1 MLHNVEITLGGK
13 LLSIKTGDL
22 AMQAGSAVTVTYE
35 DTVILA
41 TACMEKKPNE
51 NVDFLPLT
59 IDYEEKLYAAG
70 KIPGSFFRREGR
82 PGQQAVLASRLA
94 DRPLRPLF
102 PKGFRN
108 ETQIIITVLS
118 ADQENS
124 PDVLGII
131 GASSALSMSEI
142 PFDGPVGAIRIGY
155 KNGEYLV
162 NPTFT
167 ELQES
172 ILDLVVVSTA
182 DKVAMVEAGAREAD
196 EKIIMEGIKYGHQ
209 LNQEIIGMQ
218 LELVRL
224 CGKPKVEFK
233 PKALSFGLEEDLA
246 AALGDRVSKLIPQGR
261 LERDRDIAALE
272 EELVAKLS
280 EQYPKNE
287 IISLLESKI
296 KAEIRSAILKKG
308 VRPDGRA
315 MAEIRPI
322 TCAVGLLP
330 RTHGSGLF
338 TRGLTQV
345 LNIATLGSARE
356 EQKIDG
362 LTLEETRRFMHHYN
376 FPPYST
382 GEVKRMG
389 TPGRR
394 EVGHGALVER
404 ALTPV
409 VPGEGDF
416 PYTIRLV
423 SEVLSSNGSTSM
435 ASVCAATLSLMD
447 AGIPIK
453 APVAGIAM
461 GLVTAEDGTFQ
472 VLTDLEGQE
481 DFYGDMDF
489 KVAGTSAGVTAVQL
503 DTKLKGLTFEILDKA
518 LTDAHQARM
527 KVLGLMQETLAAS
540 RPELSKYAPRMI
552 KISINPS
559 KIGSVIGPG
568 GKTIRSIVEQ
578 TKATIDIEDDGT
590 VLIGSVD
597 PEAAQKAIAMVE
609 SLARDV
615 EVNTVYTGKV
625 VKILPFGAVVE
636 ILPGKE
642 GLVHISELAD
652 YRVPSVE
659 DVVKL
664 GDEIMVMVTD
674 VDRTGKVSLSRKAVF
689 QSQAAGSAPGNEAGA
704 AAAAPSRPPH
714 GPRRHPEG
722 PRGDR
727 KPTDGRPH
735 GGAGGGGG
743 RGGRGDFGRPKHH

>member
-1 MLHNVEITLGGK
+1 MLHKIETTIGGRP
-13 LLSIKTGDL
+13 LVVRTGDL
-22 AMQAGSAVTVTYE
+22 AMQAGSAVTVTYG
-35 DTVILA
+35 DTVVLV
-41 TACMEKKPNE
+41 TACMEKEPNDSA
-51 NVDFLPLT
+51 DFLPLT
-59 IDYEEKLYAAG
+59 IDYEERLYAAG

-82 PGQQAVLASRLA
+82 PGQQAILASRLV

-131 GASSALSMSEI
+131 GASSALSISEI
-142 PFDGPVGAIRIGY
+142 PFDGPIGAVRIGY
-155 KNGEYLV
+155 KDGEFLI

-167 ELQES
+167 QLQES
-172 ILDLVVVSTA
+172 LIDIVVASTR
-182 DKVAMVEAGAREAD
+182 DEVAMIEAGAKEVA
-196 EKIIMEGIKYGHQ
+196 EKLIMEAIKFGHRI
-209 LNQEIIGMQ
+209 NQDIISMQ
-218 LELVRL
+218 HELVTL
-224 CGKPKVEFK
+224 CGKPKVMFK
-233 PKALSFGLEEDLA
+233 P
-246 AALGDRVSKLIPQGR
+246 
-261 LERDRDIAALE
+261 
-272 EELVAKLS
+272 AKLS
-280 EQYPKNE
+280 TDVEADVAGELGDKVARLIGQGRIERDQAISALKDELLQKLGEKYPKKD
-287 IISLLESKI
+287 ILSALEASI
-296 KAEIRSAILKKG
+296 KAEIRSSILTRG
-308 VRPDGRA
+308 VRPDGRQ
-315 MAEIRPI
+315 MTEIRPVS
-322 TCAVGLLP
+322 CAVGLLP

-345 LNIATLGSARE
+345 LNIATLGSIRE
-356 EQKIDG
+356 EQTLDG
-362 LTLEETRRFMHHYN
+362 LTAEETKRFMHHYN
-376 FPPYST
+376 FPPFST
-382 GEVKRMG
+382 GEVRRIG
-389 TPGRR
+389 VPGRR

-404 ALTPV
+404 ALIPV
-409 VPGEGDF
+409 MPPENDF

-453 APVAGIAM
+453 SPVAGIAM
-461 GLVTAEDGTFQ
+461 GLITGENNEFR
-472 VLTDLEGQE
+472 VLTDLEGME

-489 KVAGTSAGVTAVQL
+489 KVAGTAAGVTAVQL
-503 DTKLKGLTFEILDKA
+503 DTKLKGLSFEVLEKA
-518 LTDAHQARM
+518 LEDARQARLYILT
-527 KVLGLMQETLAAS
+527 VMQQTIAGS
-540 RPELSKYAPRMI
+540 RPELSKYAPRMV
-552 KISINPS
+552 KININPS

-609 SLARDV
+609 NLTRDV
-615 EVNTVYTGKV
+615 EVNSVYTGKV
-625 VKILPFGAVVE
+625 TRIFPYGALVE

-674 VDRTGKVSLSRKAVF
+674 IDRQGKISLSRRAVF
-689 QSQAAGSAPGNEAGA
+689 QTQGTSSPTNEPSTGAPPSARPHNT
-704 AAAAPSRPPH
+704 PRRPPEEQRSGRRPMEDH
-714 GPRRHPEG
+714 PRHTRIRGPL
-722 PRGDR
+722 
-727 KPTDGRPH
+727 
-735 GGAGGGGG
+735 
-743 RGGRGDFGRPKHH
+743 GRPKHN

>member
-1 MLHNVEITLGGK
+1 MLHNLEITIGGK
-13 LLSIKTGDL
+13 LLSLRTGDL

-35 DTVILA
+35 DTMVLA
-41 TACMEKKPNE
+41 TACMQKNPNP

-59 IDYEEKLYAAG
+59 IDYEERLYAAG

-82 PGQQAVLASRLA
+82 PGQQAVLAGRLA

-108 ETQIIITVLS
+108 ETQIIVTVLS

-131 GASSALSMSEI
+131 GASSALSISEI
-142 PFDGPVGAIRIGY
+142 PFDGPIGAVRLGY

-182 DKVAMVEAGAREAD
+182 DKVAMVEAGAKEASED
-196 EKIIMEGIKYGHQ
+196 IVLEGIKFGHR
-209 LNQEIIGMQ
+209 LNQEIIAMQ

-224 CGKPKVEFK
+224 CGKPKAEFK
-233 PKALSFGLEEDLA
+233 PAPLEAGLEEA
-246 AALGDRVSKLIPQGR
+246 VTAALGGRVAGLVPQGR
-261 LERDRDIAALE
+261 MERDRAIASLE
-272 EELVAKLS
+272 EELLAGLG
-280 EQYPKNE
+280 EQYPRNQ
-287 IISLLESKI
+287 IISVLESKVRE
-296 KAEIRSAILKKG
+296 EIRSAILQRG
-308 VRPDGRA
+308 LRPDGRA
-315 MAEIRPI
+315 IKEIRPI
-322 TCAVGLLP
+322 SCAVGLLP

-356 EQKIDG
+356 EQKLDG
-362 LTLEETRRFMHHYN
+362 LTLEDSRRFMHHYN

-389 TPGRR
+389 SPGRR

-409 VPGEGDF
+409 VPGEDEF

-472 VLTDLEGQE
+472 VLTDLEGME

-489 KVAGTSAGVTAVQL
+489 KVAGTASGITAVQL
-503 DTKLKGLTFEILDKA
+503 DTKLKGLTIEILGRT
-518 LTDAHQARM
+518 LEDAHEARM
-527 KVLGLMQETLAAS
+527 QVLKLMQETLAAS
-540 RPELSKYAPRMI
+540 RPELSRYAPRMI
-552 KISINPS
+552 KISINPA
-559 KIGSVIGPG
+559 KIGAVIGPG

-578 TKATIDIEDDGT
+578 TRATIDIEDDGT

-597 PEAAQKAIAMVE
+597 PDAAQKAIAMVE

-625 VKILPFGAVVE
+625 VKTLPFGAVVE

-659 DVVKL
+659 DVVKQ

-689 QSQAAGSAPGNEAGA
+689 QSQGTGPAPGRDAGA
-704 AAAAPSRPPH
+704 AGAPSRPH
-714 GPRRHPEG
+714 SPRRPPEAPRGEKRPPEG
-722 PRGDR
+722 
-727 KPTDGRPH
+727 RPP
-735 GGAGGGGG
+735 
-743 RGGRGDFGRPKHH
+743 GRGDFGRPPRRR

>member
-1 MLHNVEITLGGK
+1 MLHKVETTIGDKPL
-13 LLSIKTGDL
+13 IVKTGEL
-22 AMQAGSAVTVTYE
+22 AMQAGSAVTVSYG

-41 TACMEKKPNE
+41 TACMEKHPNP

-124 PDVLGII
+124 PEVLGLV

-142 PFDGPVGAIRIGY
+142 PFDGPVGAVRLGY
-155 KNGEYLV
+155 SNDKYLI

-172 ILDLVVVSTA
+172 LLDLVVVSTV

-196 EKIIMEGIKYGHQ
+196 EKIIMEGIKLGHHI
-209 LNQEIIGMQ
+209 NQDIIAMQ
-218 LELVRL
+218 QELVRL
-224 CGKPKVEFK
+224 CGKPKAEFK
-233 PKALSFGLEEDLA
+233 PPVLSFGLEEEIT

-261 LERDRDIAALE
+261 LERDAAIGALE
-272 EELVAKLS
+272 EELVATFG

-287 IISLLESKI
+287 IIAVLESKV
-296 KAEIRSAILKKG
+296 KAEIRSAIMQRGL
-308 VRPDGRA
+308 RPDGRA
-315 MAEIRPI
+315 ITEIRPLS
-322 TCAVGLLP
+322 CAVGLLP

-356 EQKIDG
+356 EQKLDG
-362 LTLEETRRFMHHYN
+362 LTLEESRRFMHHYN

-389 TPGRR
+389 SPGRR

-409 VPGEGDF
+409 VPGEDEF

-461 GLVTAEDGTFQ
+461 GLVTAEDGRFH

-489 KVAGTSAGVTAVQL
+489 KVAGTASGVTAVQL
-503 DTKLKGLTFEILDKA
+503 DTKLKGLTFEILEKA
-518 LTDAHQARM
+518 LADAHDARM
-527 KVLGLMQETLAAS
+527 KVLAVIQETLAAS
-540 RPELSKYAPRMI
+540 RPELSRYAPRMI

-559 KIGSVIGPG
+559 KIGAVIGPG

-615 EVNTVYTGKV
+615 EVNSVYTGKV
-625 VKILPFGAVVE
+625 IKILPFGCVVE
-636 ILPGKE
+636 IMPGKE

-689 QSQAAGSAPGNEAGA
+689 QSQGAGGAAPGNKEAGA
-704 AAAAPSRPPH
+704 AAPAPRPH
-714 GPRRHPEG
+714 TPRRHPEG

-727 KPTDGRPH
+727 RPSEGRPH
-735 GGAGGGGG
+735 G
-743 RGGRGDFGRPKHH
+743 RGGRGGDFGRPPKHT

>member
-1 MLHNVEITLGGK
+1 MLHKAEITIGGK
-13 LLSIKTGDL
+13 LLTIKTGDL
-22 AMQAGSAVTVTYE
+22 AMQASSAVTVAYG
-35 DTVILA
+35 DTVVLA
-41 TACMEKKPNE
+41 TACMEAKRNE

-124 PDVLGII
+124 PDLPGII

-142 PFDGPVGAIRIGY
+142 PFDGPIGAIRIGY
-155 KNGEYLV
+155 KDGEYLV

-172 ILDLVVVSTA
+172 LLDLVVVSTT
-182 DKVAMVEAGAREAD
+182 DKVAMVEAGAREVD
-196 EKIIMEGIKYGHQ
+196 EKIIMEGIKFGHQ
-209 LNQEIIGMQ
+209 LNQDIIAMQ
-218 LELVRL
+218 QELVRL
-224 CGKPKVEFK
+224 CGKPKAEFK
-233 PKALSFGLEEDLA
+233 PATLSFGIEEDVT
-246 AALGDRVSKLIPQGR
+246 AALGDRVAKLIPQGR
-261 LERDRDIAALE
+261 LERDRAISALE
-272 EELVAKLS
+272 DELVTNLGQ
-280 EQYPKNE
+280 QYPNNE
-287 IISLLESKI
+287 LIAVLESRV
-296 KAEIRSAILKKG
+296 KAEIRSAILQRG
-308 VRPDGRA
+308 LRPDGRA
-315 MAEIRPI
+315 MTEIRPLS
-322 TCAVGLLP
+322 CAVGLLP

-356 EQKIDG
+356 EQKLDG
-362 LTLEETRRFMHHYN
+362 LTLEDSRRFMHHYN

-409 VPGEGDF
+409 VPGETDF

-461 GLVTAEDGTFQ
+461 GLVTAPDGTFK

-489 KVAGTSAGVTAVQL
+489 KVAGTAAGVTAVQL
-503 DTKLKGLTFEILDKA
+503 DTKLKGLTFEILEKA
-518 LTDAHQARM
+518 LTDAHEARL
-527 KVLGLMQETLAAS
+527 KVLSVIQETLTAS

-559 KIGSVIGPG
+559 KIGAVIGPG

-625 VKILPFGAVVE
+625 IKILPFGCVVE
-636 ILPGKE
+636 IMPGKE

-689 QSQAAGSAPGNEAGA
+689 QQQGAAGAPGKEAGA
-704 AAAAPSRPPH
+704 AAPPPRPH
-714 GPRRHPEG
+714 TPRRHPEG
-722 PRGDR
+722 PRGDSR
-727 KPTDGRPH
+727 PADSRPH
-735 GGAGGGGG
+735 G
-743 RGGRGDFGRPKHH
+743 RGRGDFGRPKNP

>member
-1 MLHNVEITLGGK
+1 MVHKVEMSVGGK
-13 LLSIKTGDL
+13 PLIVKTGEL
-22 AMQAGSAVTVTYE
+22 AMQASSAVTVSYG

-59 IDYEEKLYAAG
+59 VDYEEKLYAAG

-82 PGQQAVLASRLA
+82 PGQQAILASRLA

-124 PDVLGII
+124 PDILGII
-131 GASSALSMSEI
+131 GASSALCISEI
-142 PFDGPVGAIRIGY
+142 PFEGPIGAVRIGY
-155 KNGEYLV
+155 KDGEFLV

-172 ILDLVVVSTA
+172 LLDLVVVSTTE
-182 DKVAMVEAGAREAD
+182 KVAMVEAGAKEAA
-196 EKIIMEGIKYGHQ
+196 EKLIMEGIKYGHQ
-209 LNQEIIGMQ
+209 INQGVIAMQQELIG
-218 LELVRL
+218 L
-224 CGKPKVEFK
+224 CGKPKAEFK
-233 PKALSFGLEEDLA
+233 PRGLSFGLEEDVSA
-246 AALGDRVSKLIPQGR
+246 AIGDRLSQLIGQGR
-261 LERDRDIAALE
+261 VERDRMIAALE
-272 EELVAKLS
+272 EELLKNLGD
-280 EQYPKNE
+280 QYPKQE
-287 IISLLESKI
+287 ILSVLEAKV
-296 KAEIRSAILKKG
+296 KEEIRTAILKKG
-308 VRPDGRA
+308 MRPDGRG
-315 MAEIRPI
+315 MTEIRPI
-322 TCAVGLLP
+322 SCAVGLLP

-356 EQKIDG
+356 EQKLDG
-362 LTLEETRRFMHHYN
+362 LTLEESRRFMHHYN

-409 VPGEGDF
+409 VPGEDEF

-435 ASVCAATLSLMD
+435 ASVCAASLSLMD

-461 GLVTAEDGTFQ
+461 GLVTGEEGEFQ
-472 VLTDLEGQE
+472 VLTDLEGME

-489 KVAGTSAGVTAVQL
+489 KVAGTAAGVTAIQL
-503 DTKLKGLTFEILDKA
+503 DTKLKGLTFDILEKA
-518 LTDAHQARM
+518 LADAHQARLY
-527 KVLGLMQETLAAS
+527 VLTVMQGTIASS
-540 RPELSKYAPRMI
+540 RPELSKYAPRMV

-597 PEAAQKAIAMVE
+597 PEAAQKAIAIVE

-615 EVNTVYTGKV
+615 EVNSIYTGKV

-659 DVVKL
+659 DVVKV
-664 GDEIMVMVTD
+664 GDEIMVMVTE
-674 VDRTGKVSLSRKAVF
+674 VDRTGKISLSRKAVF
-689 QSQAAGSAPGNEAGA
+689 QHQAASASSSREVGAGA
-704 AAAAPSRPPH
+704 GSSRPHAPK
-714 GPRRHPEG
+714 RHPEV
-722 PRGDR
+722 PRSEKRAADN
-727 KPTDGRPH
+727 RPH
-735 GGAGGGGG
+735 S
-743 RGGRGDFGRPKHH
+743 RGRGDFGRPKHN

>member
-1 MLHNVEITLGGK
+1 MLHNLEITIGGK
-13 LLSIKTGDL
+13 LLSLRTGDL

-35 DTVILA
+35 DTMVLA
-41 TACMEKKPNE
+41 TACMQKNPNP

-59 IDYEEKLYAAG
+59 IDYEERLYAAG

-82 PGQQAVLASRLA
+82 PGQQAVLAGRLA

-108 ETQIIITVLS
+108 ETQIIVTVLS

-131 GASSALSMSEI
+131 GASSALSISEI
-142 PFDGPVGAIRIGY
+142 PFDGPIGAVRLGY

-182 DKVAMVEAGAREAD
+182 DKVAMVEAGAKEASED
-196 EKIIMEGIKYGHQ
+196 IVLEGIKFGHR
-209 LNQEIIGMQ
+209 LNQEIIAMQ

-224 CGKPKVEFK
+224 CGKPKAEFK
-233 PKALSFGLEEDLA
+233 PAPLEAGLEEA
-246 AALGDRVSKLIPQGR
+246 VTAALGGRVAGLVPQGR
-261 LERDRDIAALE
+261 MERDRAIASLE
-272 EELVAKLS
+272 EELLAGLG
-280 EQYPKNE
+280 EQYPRNQ
-287 IISLLESKI
+287 IISVLESKVRE
-296 KAEIRSAILKKG
+296 EIRSAILQRG
-308 VRPDGRA
+308 LRPDGRA
-315 MAEIRPI
+315 IKEIRPI
-322 TCAVGLLP
+322 SCAVGLLP

-356 EQKIDG
+356 EQKLDG
-362 LTLEETRRFMHHYN
+362 LTLEDSRRFMHHYN

-389 TPGRR
+389 SPGRR

-409 VPGEGDF
+409 VPGEDEF

-472 VLTDLEGQE
+472 VLTDLEGME

-489 KVAGTSAGVTAVQL
+489 KVAGTASGITAVQL
-503 DTKLKGLTFEILDKA
+503 DTKLKGLTIEILGRT
-518 LTDAHQARM
+518 LEDAHEARM
-527 KVLGLMQETLAAS
+527 QVLKLMQETLAAS
-540 RPELSKYAPRMI
+540 RPELSRYAPRMI
-552 KISINPS
+552 KISINPA
-559 KIGSVIGPG
+559 KIGAVIGPG

-578 TKATIDIEDDGT
+578 TRATIDIEDDGT

-597 PEAAQKAIAMVE
+597 PDAAQKAIAMVE

-615 EVNTVYTGKV
+615 EVNTIYTGKV
-625 VKILPFGAVVE
+625 VKTLPFGAVVE

-659 DVVKL
+659 DVVKQ

-689 QSQAAGSAPGNEAGA
+689 QSQGTGPAPGRDAGA
-704 AAAAPSRPPH
+704 AGAPSRPH
-714 GPRRHPEG
+714 GPRRPPEAPRGEKRPPEG
-722 PRGDR
+722 
-727 KPTDGRPH
+727 RPP
-735 GGAGGGGG
+735 
-743 RGGRGDFGRPKHH
+743 GRGDFGRPPRRR

>member
-1 MLHNVEITLGGK
+1 MLHKVEITIGGK
-13 LLSIKTGDL
+13 LLTIKTGDL
-22 AMQAGSAVTVTYE
+22 AMQASSAVTVAYG
-35 DTVILA
+35 DTVVLA
-41 TACMEKKPNE
+41 TACMEAKRNE
-51 NVDFLPLT
+51 KVDFLPLT

-124 PDVLGII
+124 PDLPGII
-131 GASSALSMSEI
+131 GASAALSMSEI
-142 PFDGPVGAIRIGY
+142 PFDGPIGAIRIGY
-155 KNGEYLV
+155 KDGEYLV

-172 ILDLVVVSTA
+172 LLDLVVVSTT
-182 DKVAMVEAGAREAD
+182 DKVAMVEAGAREVD
-196 EKIIMEGIKYGHQ
+196 EKIIMEGIKFGHQ
-209 LNQEIIGMQ
+209 LNQDIIAMQ
-218 LELVRL
+218 QELVRL
-224 CGKPKVEFK
+224 CGKPKAEFK
-233 PKALSFGLEEDLA
+233 PATLSFGIEEDVTA
-246 AALGDRVSKLIPQGR
+246 ILGDRVAKLIPQGR
-261 LERDRDIAALE
+261 LERDRAISALE
-272 EELVAKLS
+272 DELVTNLGQ
-280 EQYPKNE
+280 QYPNNE
-287 IISLLESKI
+287 LIAVLESRV
-296 KAEIRSAILKKG
+296 KAEIRSAILQRG
-308 VRPDGRA
+308 LRPDGRA
-315 MAEIRPI
+315 ITEIRPLS
-322 TCAVGLLP
+322 CAVGLLP

-356 EQKIDG
+356 EQKLDG
-362 LTLEETRRFMHHYN
+362 LTLEDSRRFMHHYN

-409 VPGEGDF
+409 VPGETDF

-461 GLVTAEDGTFQ
+461 GLVTAPDGTFK

-489 KVAGTSAGVTAVQL
+489 KVAGTAAGVTAVQL
-503 DTKLKGLTFEILDKA
+503 DTKLKGLTFEILDRA
-518 LTDAHQARM
+518 LTDAHEARL
-527 KVLGLMQETLAAS
+527 KVLSVIQETLAAS

-559 KIGSVIGPG
+559 KIGAVIGPG

-625 VKILPFGAVVE
+625 IKILPFGCVVE
-636 ILPGKE
+636 IMPGKE

-689 QSQAAGSAPGNEAGA
+689 QQQGAAGAPGKEGGA
-704 AAAAPSRPPH
+704 AAAPPSRPH
-714 GPRRHPEG
+714 TPRRPPEG
-722 PRGDR
+722 PRGERRPADS
-727 KPTDGRPH
+727 RPH
-735 GGAGGGGG
+735 SH
-743 RGGRGDFGRPKHH
+743 GRGDFGRPKNP

>member
-1 MLHNVEITLGGK
+1 MQNKVETVIGGK
-13 LLSIKTGDL
+13 PLIVNTGDL
-22 AMQAGSAVTVTYE
+22 AMQAGGAVTVSYG
-35 DTVILA
+35 DTLVLV
-41 TACMEKKPNE
+41 TACMEKEPNE

-59 IDYEEKLYAAG
+59 IDYEERLYAAG

-94 DRPLRPLF
+94 DRPIRPLF

-131 GASSALSMSEI
+131 GASSALCISEA
-142 PFDGPVGAIRIGY
+142 PFEGPIGAVRIGY
-155 KNGEYLV
+155 LNGEFLV

-167 ELQES
+167 QLQDS
-172 ILDLVVVSTA
+172 LLDLVVVSTR
-182 DKVAMVEAGAREAD
+182 DKVAMVEAGAKEAA
-196 EKIIMEGIKYGHQ
+196 EKLIMEGIKFGHRV
-209 LNQEIIGMQ
+209 NQDIIAMQ
-218 LELVRL
+218 QELVSK
-224 CGKPKVEFK
+224 CGKPKYEFK
-233 PKALSFGLEEDLA
+233 PAEMTPGLEAEVTAVLGNRVAQLIGQGRIERDRAISVLEEDLLKN
-246 AALGDRVSKLIPQGR
+246 LGEKYPTQEIVAV
-261 LERDRDIAALE
+261 LE
-272 EELVAKLS
+272 AKV
-280 EQYPKNE
+280 
-287 IISLLESKI
+287 
-296 KAEIRSAILKKG
+296 KAEIRSSILKKKL
-308 VRPDGRA
+308 RPDGRRIT
-315 MAEIRPI
+315 EIRPLS
-322 TCAVGLLP
+322 CSVGLLP

-356 EQKIDG
+356 EQTLDG
-362 LTLEETRRFMHHYN
+362 LTLEETKRFMHHYN

-382 GEVKRMG
+382 GEVKRIG

-404 ALTPV
+404 ALIPV
-409 VPGEGDF
+409 VPPEDEF

-435 ASVCAATLSLMD
+435 ASVCAGTLSLMD

-461 GLVTAEDGTFQ
+461 GLITGEDGEFE
-472 VLTDLEGQE
+472 VLTDLEGME

-489 KVAGTSAGVTAVQL
+489 KVAGTAAGVTAVQL
-503 DTKLKGLTFEILDKA
+503 DTKLKGLTFEILEKA
-518 LTDAHQARM
+518 LTDAHQARLY
-527 KVLGLMQETLAAS
+527 VLTVMQGTIATS
-540 RPELSKYAPRMI
+540 RPELSKYAPRMV

-597 PEAAQKAIAMVE
+597 PEAAQKAIAIVE
-609 SLARDV
+609 SLTRDV
-615 EVNTVYTGKV
+615 EVNSVYTGKV

-659 DVVKL
+659 EVVKL

-674 VDRTGKVSLSRKAVF
+674 VDRSGKISLSRKAVF
-689 QSQAAGSAPGNEAGA
+689 QAQAASAADREAGA
-704 AAAAPSRPPH
+704 GVPVRSHPSRRPH
-714 GPRRHPEG
+714 EG
-722 PRGDR
+722 PRPERRAGD
-727 KPTDGRPH
+727 GHPH
-735 GGAGGGGG
+735 S
-743 RGGRGDFGRPKHH
+743 RSRGDHGRPKRD

>member
-1 MLHNVEITLGGK
+1 MLHNVEATIGGK
-13 LLSIKTGDL
+13 PLTVRTGEL
-22 AMQAGSAVTVTYE
+22 AMQAGSAVTVTYG

-94 DRPLRPLF
+94 DRPIRPLF

-108 ETQIIITVLS
+108 ETQVIITVLS

-124 PDVLGII
+124 PDVLGLV
-131 GASSALSMSEI
+131 GASSALSISEI
-142 PFDGPVGAIRIGY
+142 PFEGPIGAVRIGY
-155 KNGEYLV
+155 NNGEFLV

-167 ELQES
+167 QLQES
-172 ILDLVVVSTA
+172 LLDLVVVSTK
-182 DKVAMVEAGAREAD
+182 DKVAMVEAGAREAT
-196 EKIIMEGIKYGHQ
+196 EKLIMEGIKFGHRI
-209 LNQEIIGMQ
+209 NQDLIAMQ
-218 LELVRL
+218 QELVGL
-224 CGKPKVEFK
+224 CGKPKAEFR
-233 PKALSFGLEEDLA
+233 PATLSFGLEEDVT
-246 AALGDRVSKLIPQGR
+246 AALGSRVAQLIGQGR
-261 LERDRDIAALE
+261 IERDQAIAALE
-272 EELVAKLS
+272 EELLKNLG
-280 EQYPKNE
+280 ERYPKHE
-287 IISLLESKI
+287 IISVLEAKV

-308 VRPDGRA
+308 LRPDGRGI
-315 MAEIRPI
+315 MEIRPLS
-322 TCAVGLLP
+322 CAVGLLP

-356 EQKIDG
+356 EQKLDG
-362 LTLEETRRFMHHYN
+362 LTLEESRRFMHHYN

-409 VPGEGDF
+409 VPGENDF

-461 GLVTAEDGTFQ
+461 GLVTGEDGEFQ
-472 VLTDLEGQE
+472 VLTDLEGME

-489 KVAGTSAGVTAVQL
+489 KVAGTAAGVTAVQL
-503 DTKLKGLTFEILDKA
+503 DTKLKGLTFEILEKA
-518 LTDAHQARM
+518 LTDAHQARLQ
-527 KVLGLMQETLAAS
+527 VLTVMQETLVAS

-578 TKATIDIEDDGT
+578 TKATVDIEDDGT

-597 PEAAQKAIAMVE
+597 PEAAQKAIAIIE
-609 SLARDV
+609 SLTRDV
-615 EVNTVYTGKV
+615 EVNSVYTGKV
-625 VKILPFGAVVE
+625 IKILPFGAVVE
-636 ILPGKE
+636 IMPGKE

-664 GDEIMVMVTD
+664 GDEIMVMVTE
-674 VDRTGKVSLSRKAVF
+674 VDRSGKVSLSRKAVF
-689 QSQAAGSAPGNEAGA
+689 QAQNAASAAGKEPGTAAP
-704 AAAAPSRPPH
+704 PSRPH
-714 GPRRHPEG
+714 TPRRQPEG
-722 PRGDR
+722 PRGER
-727 KPTDGRPH
+727 RPTDSRPH
-735 GGAGGGGG
+735 G
-743 RGGRGDFGRPKHH
+743 RGRGDFGRPKQT

>member
-1 MLHNVEITLGGK
+1 MLHKVETTIGGK
-13 LLSIKTGDL
+13 PLTVKTGEL
-22 AMQAGSAVTVTYE
+22 AMQAGSAVTVSYG

-41 TACMEKKPNE
+41 TACMEKKPNP

-124 PDVLGII
+124 PDVLGLV

-142 PFDGPVGAIRIGY
+142 PFDGPIGAIRIGFN
-155 KNGEYLV
+155 NGEFLV

-167 ELQES
+167 QLQDS
-172 ILDLVVVSTA
+172 LLDLVVVSTK
-182 DKVAMVEAGAREAD
+182 DKVAMVEAGAKEAD
-196 EKIIMEGIKYGHQ
+196 EKLIMEGIQFGHRI
-209 LNQEIIGMQ
+209 NQDIIAMQ

-224 CGKPKVEFK
+224 CGKPKAEFK
-233 PKALSFGLEEDLA
+233 PAVLSFGLEDDVT
-246 AALGDRVSKLIPQGR
+246 AALGGRVAQLIGQGR
-261 LERDRDIAALE
+261 IERDQAIAVLE
-272 EELVAKLS
+272 DELLKNLG
-280 EQYPKNE
+280 EQYPKQE
-287 IISLLESKI
+287 IVSVLEAKV

-308 VRPDGRA
+308 LRPDGRA
-315 MAEIRPI
+315 ITEIRPLS
-322 TCAVGLLP
+322 CAVGLLP

-356 EQKIDG
+356 EQKLDG
-362 LTLEETRRFMHHYN
+362 LTLEESRRFMHHYN

-409 VPGEGDF
+409 VPGEDQF

-461 GLVTAEDGTFQ
+461 GLITGENGEFQ
-472 VLTDLEGQE
+472 VLTDLEGME

-489 KVAGTSAGVTAVQL
+489 KVAGTAAGVTAVQL
-503 DTKLKGLTFEILDKA
+503 DTKLHGLTFEILEKA
-518 LTDAHQARM
+518 LTDAHQARLQ
-527 KVLGLMQETLAAS
+527 VLAVMQETIAAS
-540 RPELSKYAPRMI
+540 RPEMSKYAPRMI

-597 PEAAQKAIAMVE
+597 PEAAQKAIAIIE

-615 EVNTVYTGKV
+615 EVNSVYTGKV

-664 GDEIMVMVTD
+664 GDEIMVMVTE
-674 VDRTGKVSLSRKAVF
+674 VDRMGKVSLSRKAVF
-689 QSQAAGSAPGNEAGA
+689 QAQNAASAAGKEPGA
-704 AAAAPSRPPH
+704 ATPPPRPH
-714 GPRRHPEG
+714 TPRRHPEG

-727 KPTDGRPH
+727 SPTDGRPPH
-735 GGAGGGGG
+735 G
-743 RGGRGDFGRPKHH
+743 RGRGDFGRPKQT

>member
-1 MLHNVEITLGGK
+1 MLHKVETTIGGK
-13 LLSIKTGDL
+13 PLTVKTGEL
-22 AMQAGSAVTVTYE
+22 AMQAGSAVTVSYG
-35 DTVILA
+35 DTVVLA
-41 TACMEKKPNE
+41 TACMEREPNR

-82 PGQQAVLASRLA
+82 PGQQAVLASRLT
-94 DRPLRPLF
+94 DRPIRPLF

-108 ETQIIITVLS
+108 ETQVIITVLS

-124 PDVLGII
+124 PDVLGLV
-131 GASSALSMSEI
+131 GASSALSLSEI
-142 PFDGPVGAIRIGY
+142 PFEGPIGAVRIGY
-155 KNGEYLV
+155 TNGEFLV

-167 ELQES
+167 QLQES
-172 ILDLVVVSTA
+172 LLDLVVVSTK
-182 DKVAMVEAGAREAD
+182 DKVAMVEAGAKEVA
-196 EKIIMEGIKYGHQ
+196 EKLIMEGIKFGHRI
-209 LNQEIIGMQ
+209 NQDIIAMQ
-218 LELVRL
+218 EELIAL
-224 CGKPKVEFK
+224 CGKPKAEFK
-233 PKALSFGLEEDLA
+233 PSEMTPGVEA
-246 AALGDRVSKLIPQGR
+246 AVTTAVGSG
-261 LERDRDIAALE
+261 
-272 EELVAKLS
+272 VAKLIGQGRI
-280 EQYPKNE
+280 ERDQAIAVLREDLLKNLGEKYPKQE
-287 IISLLESKI
+287 IVSVLEAKV

-308 VRPDGRA
+308 IRPDGRRTA
-315 MAEIRPI
+315 DIRPLS
-322 TCAVGLLP
+322 CAVGLLP

-345 LNIATLGSARE
+345 LNLATLGSARE
-356 EQKIDG
+356 EQKLDG
-362 LTLEETRRFMHHYN
+362 LTLEESRRFMHHYN

-409 VPGEGDF
+409 LPAENDF

-461 GLVTAEDGTFQ
+461 GLVTGQDGEFE
-472 VLTDLEGQE
+472 VLTDLEGME

-489 KVAGTSAGVTAVQL
+489 KVAGTAAGVTAVQL
-503 DTKLKGLTFEILDKA
+503 DTKLKGLTFEILEKA
-518 LTDAHQARM
+518 LTDGHQARLQ
-527 KVLGLMQETLAAS
+527 VLTVMQEALAVS
-540 RPELSKYAPRMI
+540 RPELSRYAPRMI

-597 PEAAQKAIAMVE
+597 PEAAQKAIAIIE
-609 SLARDV
+609 SLTRDV
-615 EVNTVYTGKV
+615 EVNSVYTGKV

-636 ILPGKE
+636 LFPGKE
-642 GLVHISELAD
+642 GLVHISELAE

-659 DVVKL
+659 EVVKL

-674 VDRTGKVSLSRKAVF
+674 VDRTGKMSLSRKAVF
-689 QSQAAGSAPGNEAGA
+689 KAQNASSPAGTEPGADAP
-704 AAAAPSRPPH
+704 PPRPH
-714 GPRRHPEG
+714 TPRSHPEG
-722 PRGDR
+722 QRGERRPPDS
-727 KPTDGRPH
+727 RPH
-735 GGAGGGGG
+735 GGS
-743 RGGRGDFGRPKHH
+743 RGGFGRPKQT

>member
-1 MLHNVEITLGGK
+1 MLHKVETTIGGK
-13 LLSIKTGDL
+13 PLTVKTGEL
-22 AMQAGSAVTVTYE
+22 AMQAGSAVTVSYG

-82 PGQQAVLASRLA
+82 PGQQAILASRLA

-131 GASSALSMSEI
+131 GASSALCISEI
-142 PFDGPVGAIRIGY
+142 PFEEPIGAIRIGY
-155 KNGEYLV
+155 KNGEFLV

-172 ILDLVVVSTA
+172 LLDLVVVSTK
-182 DKVAMVEAGAREAD
+182 DKVAMVEAGAKEAA
-196 EKIIMEGIKYGHQ
+196 EKLIMEGIKYGHQ
-209 LNQEIIGMQ
+209 INQGIIAMQ
-218 LELVRL
+218 QELVGL
-224 CGKPKVEFK
+224 CGKPKAEFK
-233 PKALSFGLEEDLA
+233 PAALSFGLEDDVT
-246 AALGDRVSKLIPQGR
+246 AALGSRVAQLIGQGR
-261 LERDRDIAALE
+261 VERDHAIAALE
-272 EELVAKLS
+272 EELLKNLG
-280 EQYPKNE
+280 EQYPKHE
-287 IISLLESKI
+287 IISVLEAKV

-308 VRPDGRA
+308 LRPDGRG
-315 MAEIRPI
+315 MTEIRPLS
-322 TCAVGLLP
+322 CAVGLLP

-356 EQKIDG
+356 EQKLDG
-362 LTLEETRRFMHHYN
+362 LTLEESRRFMHHYN

-409 VPGEGDF
+409 VPAEDEF

-461 GLVTAEDGTFQ
+461 GLVTGGDGEFE
-472 VLTDLEGQE
+472 VLTDLEGME

-489 KVAGTSAGVTAVQL
+489 KVAGTAAGVTAVQL
-503 DTKLKGLTFEILDKA
+503 DTKLKGLTFEILEKA
-518 LTDAHQARM
+518 LTDAHQARLQ
-527 KVLGLMQETLAAS
+527 VLTVIQGTLAAS
-540 RPELSKYAPRMI
+540 RPELSKYAPRMV

-597 PEAAQKAIAMVE
+597 PEAAQKAIAIVE

-615 EVNTVYTGKV
+615 EVNSVYTGKV

-664 GDEIMVMVTD
+664 GDEIMVMVTE

-689 QSQAAGSAPGNEAGA
+689 QAQNAAAGSGKEPGASAP
-704 AAAAPSRPPH
+704 PSRPH
-714 GPRRHPEG
+714 TPRRHPEG
-722 PRGDR
+722 AQGGRR
-727 KPTDGRPH
+727 PTEGRPH
-735 GGAGGGGG
+735 G
-743 RGGRGDFGRPKHH
+743 RSRGDFGRPKQT

>member
-1 MLHNVEITLGGK
+1 MVHKREVTLGGK

-22 AMQAGSAVTVTYE
+22 AVQAGGAVMVSYE

-41 TACMEKKPNE
+41 TACMEPKPNE

-59 IDYEEKLYAAG
+59 IDFEEKLYAAG

-102 PKGFRN
+102 PKGFRH

-131 GASSALSMSEI
+131 GASSALSISEI

-155 KNGEYLV
+155 RNGEYLV

-167 ELQES
+167 ELQDS

-196 EKIIMEGIKYGHQ
+196 EKIVMEGIRYGHQ
-209 LNQEIIGMQ
+209 LNQEIIAVQ
-218 LELVRL
+218 HELVRL
-224 CGKPKVEFK
+224 CGQPKAEFK
-233 PKALSFGLEEDLA
+233 PAALSPGLEEEVT
-246 AALGDRVSKLIPQGR
+246 AALGDRVARLIPQGR
-261 LERDRDIAALE
+261 LERDRAIAALE
-272 EELVAKLS
+272 DDLLARLGERF
-280 EQYPKNE
+280 PKNE
-287 IISLLESKI
+287 IVSLLESKI
-296 KAEIRSAILKKG
+296 KAEIRSSILQKG
-308 VRPDGRA
+308 LRPDGRA
-315 MAEIRPI
+315 INEIRPI
-322 TCAVGLLP
+322 SCAVGLLP

-409 VPGEGDF
+409 VPGEEDF

-461 GLVTAEDGTFQ
+461 GLVTAEDGSFQ

-489 KVAGTSAGVTAVQL
+489 KVAGTAAGVTAMQL
-503 DTKLKGLTFEILDKA
+503 DTKLKGLTFEILEKA
-518 LTDAHQARM
+518 LTDGYQARM
-527 KVLGLMQETLAAS
+527 QVLKLIQDTLAAS
-540 RPELSKYAPRMI
+540 RPELSRYAPRMI

-559 KIGSVIGPG
+559 KIGAVIGPG

-615 EVNTVYTGKV
+615 EVNQVYTGKV

-636 ILPGKE
+636 VLPGKE

-689 QSQAAGSAPGNEAGA
+689 QAQGSGAAPGTEGGA
-704 AAAAPSRPPH
+704 AAPPPRPH
-714 GPRRHPEG
+714 GPPRRHPEG

-727 KPTDGRPH
+727 KPSEGRPP
-735 GGAGGGGG
+735 GS
-743 RGGRGDFGRPKHH
+743 RSGGRGDFGRPRHR

>member
-1 MLHNVEITLGGK
+1 MLHKVETLIGGK
-13 LLSIKTGDL
+13 PLTVKTGEL
-22 AMQAGSAVTVTYE
+22 AMQAGSAVTVSYG

-94 DRPLRPLF
+94 DRPIRPLF

-124 PDVLGII
+124 PDVLGLV
-131 GASSALSMSEI
+131 GASSALSISEI
-142 PFDGPVGAIRIGY
+142 PFEGPIGAVRIGY
-155 KNGEYLV
+155 NNGEFLI

-167 ELQES
+167 QLQES
-172 ILDLVVVSTA
+172 LLDLVVVSTK
-182 DKVAMVEAGAREAD
+182 DKVAMVEAGAREAA
-196 EKIIMEGIKYGHQ
+196 EKLIMEGIKFGHRI
-209 LNQEIIGMQ
+209 NQDIIAIQ
-218 LELVRL
+218 QELVGL
-224 CGKPKVEFK
+224 CGKPKSEFK
-233 PKALSFGLEEDLA
+233 PASLSLGLENDVTA
-246 AALGDRVSKLIPQGR
+246 AIGSRVSQLIGQGR
-261 LERDRDIAALE
+261 IERDQAIAALE
-272 EELVAKLS
+272 EELLKNLG

-287 IISLLESKI
+287 IISMLEAKV

-308 VRPDGRA
+308 LRPDGRGITD
-315 MAEIRPI
+315 IRPI
-322 TCAVGLLP
+322 SCAVGLLP

-356 EQKIDG
+356 EQKLDG
-362 LTLEETRRFMHHYN
+362 LTLEESRRFMHHYN

-404 ALTPV
+404 ALAPV
-409 VPGEGDF
+409 VPAEDEF

-461 GLVTAEDGTFQ
+461 GLVTGEDDEFQ
-472 VLTDLEGQE
+472 VLTDLEGME

-489 KVAGTSAGVTAVQL
+489 KVAGTAAGVTAVQL
-503 DTKLKGLTFEILDKA
+503 DTKLKGLTFEILEKA
-518 LTDAHQARM
+518 LTDAHQARLY
-527 KVLGLMQETLAAS
+527 VLTLMQETIASS
-540 RPELSKYAPRMI
+540 RPELSKYAPRMV

-597 PEAAQKAIAMVE
+597 PEAAQKAIAIVE
-609 SLARDV
+609 SLTRDV
-615 EVNTVYTGKV
+615 EVNSVYTGKV

-664 GDEIMVMVTD
+664 GDEIMVMVTE
-674 VDRTGKVSLSRKAVF
+674 VDRAGKVSLSRKAVF
-689 QSQAAGSAPGNEAGA
+689 QAQGASSGAGKEPGATVPPPRSHAPK
-704 AAAAPSRPPH
+704 
-714 GPRRHPEG
+714 RHPEG
-722 PRGDR
+722 PRGERRPSDS
-727 KPTDGRPH
+727 RPH
-735 GGAGGGGG
+735 S
-743 RGGRGDFGRPKHH
+743 RGRGDFGRPKQT